1 LARQA
6 GAGRRHRGRGLCIP
20 PSWRRRRRLPW
31 KIGTSPKPVSLEVA
45 RGEGMSDA
53 NAERLSGGV
62 PRSVATMHAT
72 GPDSA
77 RQISNMKIDGPRAGS
92 LRELPVDEK

>member
-1 LARQA
+1 
-6 GAGRRHRGRGLCIP
+6 
-20 PSWRRRRRLPW
+20 
-31 KIGTSPKPVSLEVA
+31 
-45 RGEGMSDA
+45 MSDA